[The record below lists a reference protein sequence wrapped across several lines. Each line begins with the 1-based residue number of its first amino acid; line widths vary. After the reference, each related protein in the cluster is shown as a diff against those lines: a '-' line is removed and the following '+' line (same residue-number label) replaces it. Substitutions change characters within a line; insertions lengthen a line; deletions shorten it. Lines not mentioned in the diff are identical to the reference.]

1 MSYTFTLTTQPTTP
15 FLKKL
20 QTILVETQEITSE
33 KSYNALITHVINLA
47 KQYPLPKNQGS
58 LFAKELKEGTKDY
71 PLSEST
77 PWGGVPLKQVN
88 VDKDYIRKL
97 LVVKQYGIL
106 GFEIHKQKLEKL
118 KVLEGMCLLISSQ
131 HERKNWEKGR
141 VSIQL
146 GKPVDKVTLQPGD
159 EHGIIAL
166 TNCVIE
172 EESTNHLTDLTY
184 IFQASQV
191 R

>member
-20 QTILVETQEITSE
+20 QTILVETKEITSE